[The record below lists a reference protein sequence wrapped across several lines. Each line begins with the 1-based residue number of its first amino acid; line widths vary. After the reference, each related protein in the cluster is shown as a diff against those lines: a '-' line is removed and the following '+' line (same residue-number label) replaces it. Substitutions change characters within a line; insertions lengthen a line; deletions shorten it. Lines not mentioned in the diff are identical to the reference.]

1 MSAKPAAIPAPPTP
15 VPAAVPA
22 TQYERFLAALPETFR
37 DECRSKLDGSGLA
50 ANHPVFHALAELY
63 EKERQKP
70 ARNFIQEATLHAD
83 HATKLLQDFEKVPQ
97 AILAQIEPQ
106 LLGLVSALNGPLQ
119 KLETLSTA
127 TPPIAQPV
135 LATVANEPSPNLNDK
150 SEQSKHDKK
159 GGEIWHRVGQFFRIA
174 GSTVSNPVAWVVTGS
189 ISAAVAVMIFSLGA
203 AHLSHSYEAAYQD
216 RVAHMEADS
225 TSDTIALNRLL
236 VAGISLKVER
246 SPDAN
251 AWYLILPGAHKAT
264 PPVNSPEG
272 LAVEVWP

>member
-1 MSAKPAAIPAPPTP
+1 MSAKPAAIPAPPA
-15 VPAAVPA
+15 PAPAPVPA

-127 TPPIAQPV
+127 TPPPTLALPAPVTSQP
-135 LATVANEPSPNLNDK
+135 TQHPD
-150 SEQSKHDKK
+150 
-159 GGEIWHRVGQFFRIA
+159 
-174 GSTVSNPVAWVVTGS
+174 GSNG
-189 ISAAVAVMIFSLGA
+189 F
-203 AHLSHSYEAAYQD
+203 
-216 RVAHMEADS
+216 S
-225 TSDTIALNRLL
+225 TS
-236 VAGISLKVER
+236 R
-246 SPDAN
+246 SYQEKSD
-251 AWYLILPGAHKAT
+251 LI
-264 PPVNSPEG
+264 
-272 LAVEVWP
+272 

>member
-1 MSAKPAAIPAPPTP
+1 MSTKPAPAITAQSTPAPAV
-15 VPAAVPA
+15 VPD
-22 TQYERFLAALPETFR
+22 TEYGRFIAALPETFR

-63 EKERQKP
+63 EKEASKP
-70 ARNFIQEATLHAD
+70 ARDFIQEATLHAD
-83 HATKLLQDFEKVPQ
+83 RATQLLNDFQKVPQ

-119 KLETLSTA
+119 KLEALSTV
-127 TPPIAQPV
+127 TPSPERALPLQAADAPSPKP
-135 LATVANEPSPNLNDK
+135 NEPPAPPTPVK
-150 SEQSKHDKK
+150 I
-159 GGEIWHRVGQFFRIA
+159 GRVGRFFGVA
-174 GSTVSNPVAWVVTGS
+174 GSTISNPMAWMVTGS
-189 ISAAVAVMIFSLGA
+189 MSAAMAVMIFSLGA

-225 TSDTIALNRLL
+225 TSNTIALNRLL

-251 AWYLILPGAHKAT
+251 AWYLILPGAHRAT
-264 PPVNSPEG
+264 PPVSSPEG

>member
-1 MSAKPAAIPAPPTP
+1 MSAKPVAIPVQPAP

-37 DECRSKLDGSGLA
+37 DECRSKLEGSGLA

-119 KLETLSTA
+119 RLEVLTTA
-127 TPPIAQPV
+127 IPAPARDLPV
-135 LATVANEPSPNLNDK
+135 LVTDAPSQNPNGQP
-150 SEQSKHDKK
+150 EQSKLEKK
-159 GGEIWHRVGQFFRIA
+159 DGKIWRHVGQFFRIA

-189 ISAAVAVMIFSLGA
+189 ISAAVAVMVFSLGA

-225 TSDTIALNRLL
+225 ISDTIALNRLL

>member
-1 MSAKPAAIPAPPTP
+1 MSAKPVAIPAQ
-15 VPAAVPA
+15 PAPAPATVPA

-37 DECRSKLDGSGLA
+37 DECRSKLEGSGLA
-50 ANHPVFHALAELY
+50 ANHLVFHALAELY

-70 ARNFIQEATLHAD
+70 ARNFIHEATLHAD
-83 HATKLLQDFEKVPQ
+83 HATKLLQDFENIPR

-127 TPPIAQPV
+127 TPPPTLALPAPVASQP
-135 LATVANEPSPNLNDK
+135 TQHPDGSP
-150 SEQSKHDKK
+150 EQPTAEKK
-159 GGEIWHRVGQFFRIA
+159 QGKIWRGVSQFFGIA
-174 GSTVSNPVAWVVTGS
+174 GSTVSNPVVWVVTGS